1 MVRGKGFSPGKD
13 VDEISLPQC
22 LYLFISLYIYICVY
36 IDVRCKHIHIYMRIT
51 CKRLIRGIC
60 FICGHCVALKFA

>member
-22 LYLFISLYIYICVY
+22 LYLFISLYIYISVCILMSGVNIY
-36 IDVRCKHIHIYMRIT
+36 IYI
-51 CKRLIRGIC
+51 
-60 FICGHCVALKFA
+60 